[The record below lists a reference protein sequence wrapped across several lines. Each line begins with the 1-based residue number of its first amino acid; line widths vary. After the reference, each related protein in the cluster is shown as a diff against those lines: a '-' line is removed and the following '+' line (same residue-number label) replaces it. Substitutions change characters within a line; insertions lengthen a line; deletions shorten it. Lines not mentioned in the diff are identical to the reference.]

1 MAVPFLMRENPIEL
15 FKENADIETNHL
27 QAALK
32 CRGFVDEFFPNN
44 LGGKH
49 EFMLAIENMSMT
61 KT

>member
-1 MAVPFLMRENPIEL
+1 MRENPIEL

-44 LGGKH
+44 FGGKRIH
-49 EFMLAIENMSMT
+49 AGHRKYVNGENL
-61 KT
+61 KFFHGF